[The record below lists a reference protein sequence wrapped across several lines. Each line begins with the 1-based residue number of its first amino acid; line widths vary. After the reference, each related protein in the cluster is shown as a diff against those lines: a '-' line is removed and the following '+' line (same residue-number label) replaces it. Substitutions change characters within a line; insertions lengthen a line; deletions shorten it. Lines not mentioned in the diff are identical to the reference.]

1 VKKRFI
7 IGLVAI
13 FTVVLVGGGLVSNI
27 MGQLYTVNTARFLMD
42 RVNTIITSL
51 DIKVLQTIKGIET
64 VQYTEEDIRMLLNRV
79 EDIRADMGDLND
91 HIMSRS
97 LASESCGVCH
107 DRPDK
112 LVQNLHSINKKM
124 ETAFSDLTMLT
135 SIILT
140 SGAGTGYDR
149 ILMDMGV
156 TLTSFH
162 DQIESMLNILTPM
175 TQHINEQVGYNI
187 LRIKKT
193 HDATIILTTILV
205 LLGIIV
211 LGTTMTRPIRLL
223 NQGTEAIV
231 KGDYDY
237 RIALKGRD
245 ELSVLAERF
254 NYMAEV
260 LANREKRLYQ
270 KKVELEELNLTL
282 ERKVENRTK
291 ALREKQE
298 EINRK
303 YIEVESANEELQASY
318 LQLQSTA
325 TELEEAQSKLLENY
339 NILKAMNDELQQAN
353 EVKNK
358 FLSIMSHE
366 LRTPLTVING
376 YLSLVLD
383 KNYGNPSKELRDII
397 SVVKEQGNNQL
408 GLIEDLLDLTRIE
421 SGEYKLNKQAF
432 LPDVLIH
439 KVVENF
445 RPEFEAKEIEVTVD
459 TDQEMPTVHWD
470 FHKMLQV
477 LQNLLDNALKFT
489 PAGGRISLSA
499 RSKSDF
505 VELQVVDNGIGI
517 PKDRQNQIFERFYQ
531 VDSSSTRRYGGSGL
545 GLSIVREIV
554 VAHNGKVFVES
565 GEEKGTSFLILMPP
579 GEPDKP
585 KYPDPLGAE
594 PETKGVELAP
604 KGKGETI
611 LVVDNDEAFL
621 KMMKMIL
628 PREGY
633 NVRYTSDSTKAV
645 HYAKKHL
652 VDLLMLDLL
661 MPEIDGYEV
670 CRRVRRDD
678 EIGDLPIMVV
688 SAAGGNEVARRVFE
702 AGADDHIIKPFDQQ
716 DLLSRMNDL
725 LAKSVQRK
733 GTGVTKGDEGVES
746 TEPKG

>member
-1 VKKRFI
+1 MKKRFI

-149 ILMDMGV
+149 ILMDMGA

-193 HDATIILTTILV
+193 HEATIILTTILV

-325 TELEEAQSKLLENY
+325 TELEDAQSKLLENY

-439 KVVENF
+439 KAVENF

-499 RSKSDF
+499 KSKSDF
-505 VELQVVDNGIGI
+505 IELKVVDNGIGI

-652 VDLLMLDLL
+652 VDLLMLDLM

-702 AGADDHIIKPFDQQ
+702 AGADDHLIKPFDQQ

-725 LAKSVQRK
+725 LVKSVQRK

>member
-27 MGQLYTVNTARFLMD
+27 MSQLYTVNTARFLMD
-42 RVNTIITSL
+42 RVTTIITSL

-64 VQYTEEDIRMLLNRV
+64 VQYTEEDIRMLLDRV

-325 TELEEAQSKLLENY
+325 TELEDAQSKLLENY

-421 SGEYKLNKQAF
+421 SGEYRLNKQAF
-432 LPDVLIH
+432 LPDALIH
-439 KVVENF
+439 KAVENF

-477 LQNLLDNALKFT
+477 FQNLLDNALKFT

-505 VELQVVDNGIGI
+505 IELQVVDNGIGI

-652 VDLLMLDLL
+652 VDLLMLDLM

-725 LAKSVQRK
+725 LAKSGQRK

>member
-149 ILMDMGV
+149 ILMDMGA

-193 HDATIILTTILV
+193 HEATIILTTILV

-439 KVVENF
+439 KAVENF

-477 LQNLLDNALKFT
+477 FQNLLDNALKFT

-505 VELQVVDNGIGI
+505 VEIQVVDNGIGI

-652 VDLLMLDLL
+652 VDLLMLDLM

-702 AGADDHIIKPFDQQ
+702 AGADDHLIKPFDQQ

-725 LAKSVQRK
+725 LVKSVQRK

>member
-1 VKKRFI
+1 
-7 IGLVAI
+7 
-13 FTVVLVGGGLVSNI
+13 
-27 MGQLYTVNTARFLMD
+27 
-42 RVNTIITSL
+42 
-51 DIKVLQTIKGIET
+51 
-64 VQYTEEDIRMLLNRV
+64 
-79 EDIRADMGDLND
+79 
-91 HIMSRS
+91 
-97 LASESCGVCH
+97 
-107 DRPDK
+107 
-112 LVQNLHSINKKM
+112 
-124 ETAFSDLTMLT
+124 
-135 SIILT
+135 
-140 SGAGTGYDR
+140 
-149 ILMDMGV
+149 
-156 TLTSFH
+156 
-162 DQIESMLNILTPM
+162 
-175 TQHINEQVGYNI
+175 
-187 LRIKKT
+187 
-193 HDATIILTTILV
+193 
-205 LLGIIV
+205 
-211 LGTTMTRPIRLL
+211 
-223 NQGTEAIV
+223 
-231 KGDYDY
+231 
-237 RIALKGRD
+237 
-245 ELSVLAERF
+245 
-254 NYMAEV
+254 
-260 LANREKRLYQ
+260 
-270 KKVELEELNLTL
+270 
-282 ERKVENRTK
+282 
-291 ALREKQE
+291 
-298 EINRK
+298 
-303 YIEVESANEELQASY
+303 
-318 LQLQSTA
+318 
-325 TELEEAQSKLLENY
+325 
-339 NILKAMNDELQQAN
+339 MNDELQQAN

-421 SGEYKLNKQAF
+421 SGEYRLNKQAF
-432 LPDVLIH
+432 LPDALIH
-439 KVVENF
+439 KAVENF

-477 LQNLLDNALKFT
+477 FQNLLDNALKFT

-505 VELQVVDNGIGI
+505 IELQVVDNGIGI

-652 VDLLMLDLL
+652 VDLLMLDLM

-725 LAKSVQRK
+725 LAKSGQRK

>member
-1 VKKRFI
+1 MKKRFI

-64 VQYTEEDIRMLLNRV
+64 VQYTEEDIRMLLDSV

-149 ILMDMGV
+149 ILMDMGA

-193 HDATIILTTILV
+193 HEATIILTTILV

-652 VDLLMLDLL
+652 VDLLMLDLM

-670 CRRVRRDD
+670 CRRVRKDD

>member
-13 FTVVLVGGGLVSNI
+13 FAVVLIGGGLVSNI

-42 RVNTIITSL
+42 RVSTTITSL
-51 DIKVLQTIKGIET
+51 DVMVLQTIKGIET
-64 VQYTEEDIRMLLNRV
+64 VQYTEADVRMLLDRV
-79 EDIRADMGDLND
+79 ENIRGDMGNLND
-91 HIMSRS
+91 QIMSRS
-97 LASESCGVCH
+97 LATDSCGVCH

-112 LVQNLHSINKKM
+112 LVRNLNAINKKM

-156 TLTSFH
+156 TLASFH
-162 DQIESMLNILTPM
+162 DQIETMHNILTPM
-175 TQHINEQVGYNI
+175 IQHINEEVGYNI

-205 LLGIIV
+205 LIGITV
-211 LGTTMTRPIRLL
+211 LGTTLTRPIRSL

-231 KGDYDY
+231 KGDYDH
-237 RIALKGRD
+237 RIELKGRD
-245 ELSVLAERF
+245 ELSILAERF

-260 LANREKRLYQ
+260 LANREKRLQQ

-282 ERKVENRTK
+282 ERKVDSRTK

-298 EINRK
+298 EVNRK
-303 YIEVESANEELQASY
+303 YIEIESANEELQASY
-318 LQLQSTA
+318 FQLQSTA
-325 TELEEAQSKLLENY
+325 TELEEAQSKLQENY
-339 NILKAMNDELQQAN
+339 NILKAMNEELQRAN

-383 KNYGNPSKELRDII
+383 KNYGNPTKELRDII
-397 SVVKEQGNNQL
+397 AVVKEQGQNQL

-432 LPDVLIH
+432 VPIALIS
-439 KVVENF
+439 KAVENF
-445 RPEFEAKEIEVTVD
+445 HPEFEAKEIVVTVD
-459 TDQEMPTVHWD
+459 TDQDMLTVHWD

-477 LQNLLDNALKFT
+477 FQNLLDNALKFT
-489 PAGGRISLSA
+489 PAGGQISLSA

-517 PKDRQNQIFERFYQ
+517 PKDRQDQIFERFYQ

-554 VAHNGKVFVES
+554 IAHNGKVFVES
-565 GEEKGTSFLILMPP
+565 DEDKGTSFLILMPP

-585 KYPDPLGAE
+585 KYPDSLGTE
-594 PETKGVELAP
+594 PETKGVELTP
-604 KGKGETI
+604 KGHGETI

-628 PREGY
+628 PKEGY
-633 NVRYTSDSTKAV
+633 NVRYTSDSTKAI

-652 VDLLMLDLL
+652 VDLLMLDLM
-661 MPEIDGYEV
+661 MPDIDGYEV
-670 CRRVRRDD
+670 CQRVRKDN
-678 EIGDLPIMVV
+678 EIGELPIIVV
-688 SAAGGNEVARRVFE
+688 SAAGGKEVARRVFE
-702 AGADDHIIKPFDQQ
+702 AGADEHIIKPFDQQ
-716 DLLSRMNDL
+716 DLLYRINYL
-725 LAKSVQRK
+725 LEKSAQRK
-733 GTGVTKGDEGVES
+733 GPEVTQGDEGIES

>member
-27 MGQLYTVNTARFLMD
+27 MSQLYTVNTARFLMD
-42 RVNTIITSL
+42 RVTTIITSL

-64 VQYTEEDIRMLLNRV
+64 VQYTEEDIRMLLDRV

-421 SGEYKLNKQAF
+421 SGEYRLNKQAF
-432 LPDVLIH
+432 LPDALIH
-439 KVVENF
+439 KAVENF

-477 LQNLLDNALKFT
+477 FQNLLDNALKFT

-505 VELQVVDNGIGI
+505 IELQVVDNGIGI

-652 VDLLMLDLL
+652 VDLLMLDLM

-725 LAKSVQRK
+725 LAKSGQRK

>member
-1 VKKRFI
+1 MKKRFI

-149 ILMDMGV
+149 ILMDMGA

-193 HDATIILTTILV
+193 HEATIILTTILV

-397 SVVKEQGNNQL
+397 TVVKEQGNNQL

-439 KVVENF
+439 KAVENF
-445 RPEFEAKEIEVTVD
+445 RPEFEAKEIEVTID

-499 RSKSDF
+499 KSKSDF
-505 VELQVVDNGIGI
+505 IELKVVDNGIGI

-652 VDLLMLDLL
+652 VDLLMLDLM

-702 AGADDHIIKPFDQQ
+702 AGADDHLIKPFDQQ

-725 LAKSVQRK
+725 LVKSVQQK